1 MNYEEA
7 IEYIHSVSWKGSRP
21 GLSRITELMKMLG
34 DPQDD
39 IKTIHVAGTNG
50 KGSFCAM
57 LDCVLRKSGYKTGLF
72 VSPYIEFFEERIQYN
87 GDMISKDDLCKT
99 VERVK
104 EAASQMSDV
113 PTEFEILTAIGFC
126 YFKEKNVDVA
136 IIECGMGGR
145 LDSTNIIKKPIL
157 SVITGIALDHT
168 AFLGDT
174 EEKIAQEKAGIIK
187 ENVPV
192 LYGGK
197 DGEAEAVIREKANEL
212 GSEYVKKSFK
222 GITKV
227 RTGRGGCKFTYK
239 NKKNV
244 RLKLIGAYQPE
255 NASNVI
261 EAVEILKTKG
271 FNISHKA
278 LKDGLYNTVWKGRFE
293 RLNDTPE
300 VYFDGGHNEEGVKA
314 AVRSVKSCF
323 GKKKINIIS
332 GVLADKDYM
341 TMASELK
348 SVAKKVYTVTPDNIR
363 ALKAEDYA
371 DTFKSLGTEACAC
384 EDFFDAV
391 EKAMTESAS
400 SGTPILCVGS
410 LYSYPDFKK
419 ALTQVKKDGTII
431 RKAKEKRLVKR
442 LITVI
447 PCLIALLLC
456 LNLVLESGILSQ
468 LFGTKIKYRE
478 YPPISDL
485 CEPDFEY
492 NIFENEEYMA
502 KSRGF
507 AYTKDGVQEYLKDE
521 DEIVLK
527 GEVAVFFKKY
537 FDAVINGDA
546 DTLNGLLS
554 QDYIKKNGEYEPFT
568 MQMLYDM
575 EVIFLQSYYLNEG
588 SQSQILVYEF
598 DVGYRIMNNNGT
610 FRNNLASDDRRDVRY
625 TLCRYSDGEI
635 KIQKISEYLMIIN

>member
-7 IEYIHSVSWKGSRP
+7 IEFIHSVSWKGSRP

-57 LDCVLRKSGYKTGLF
+57 LDSVLRRSGYKTGLF

-87 GDMISKDDLCKT
+87 GGMISKEDLTKT
-99 VERVK
+99 VEKVR
-104 EAASQMSDV
+104 EAASKMTDV

-145 LDSTNIIKKPIL
+145 LDSTNIIKKPVL

-174 EEKIAQEKAGIIK
+174 EAKIAAEKAGIIK
-187 ENVPV
+187 QGVPV
-192 LYGGK
+192 LYGGR
-197 DGEAEAVIREKANEL
+197 DGEAEAVIRNKAKEL
-212 GSEYVKKSFK
+212 TSRYVKKSLADIK
-222 GITKV
+222 NASS
-227 RTGRGGCKFTYK
+227 GRGGCKFTYK
-239 NKKNV
+239 NKKNM
-244 RLKLIGAYQPE
+244 RLKLIGAYQSE

-261 EAVEILKTKG
+261 EAVEILKGEG
-271 FNISHKA
+271 FNISDKA

-293 RLNDTPE
+293 RLNDVPE

-314 AVRSVKSCF
+314 AVRSVKACF

-341 TMASELK
+341 TMAKEL
-348 SVAKKVYTVTPDNIR
+348 SAVAKAVYTVTPDNPR

-371 DTFKSLGTEACAC
+371 DAFKTLGADAYAC
-384 EDFFDAV
+384 ESFDDALK
-391 EKAMTESAS
+391 KAMAESAS
-400 SGTPILCVGS
+400 SGKPILCVGS

-419 ALTQVKKDGTII
+419 ALIKIKKDGALI

-442 LITVI
+442 LFTFI
-447 PCLIALLLC
+447 PCLTALLLS

-468 LFGTKIKYRE
+468 LFGTNIKYRD

-485 CEPDFEY
+485 CIPDFEY
-492 NIFENEEYMA
+492 NIFENAEYME
-502 KSRGF
+502 KNRGF
-507 AYTKDGVQEYLKDE
+507 TYTKDGVQEYLE
-521 DEIVLK
+521 EESEIILK
-527 GEVAVFFKKY
+527 GEAAVFFKKY

-546 DTLNGLLS
+546 DTVNGLLS
-554 QDYIKKNGEYEPFT
+554 GDYIKKNGEYEAFT

-610 FRNNLASDDRRDVRY
+610 FRNNLASDDRRDVKY
-625 TLCRYSDGEI
+625 VLYRYSDGGI
-635 KIQKISEYLMIIN
+635 KIQKMSEYLMIIN